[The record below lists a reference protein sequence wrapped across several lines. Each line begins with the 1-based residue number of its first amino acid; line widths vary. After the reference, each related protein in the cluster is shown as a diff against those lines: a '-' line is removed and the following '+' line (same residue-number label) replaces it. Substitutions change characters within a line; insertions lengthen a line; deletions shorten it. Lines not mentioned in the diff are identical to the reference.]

1 MVMLLRHRQ
10 TKGPDSARP
19 HLNRRATPRLHLK
32 CPAQGQMSVMGM
44 LQQQLFR
51 EECCL
56 GLNCRFIFPL
66 APIET
71 MPPCPR
77 SFTCDLAALFWRE
90 TLCSSL
96 ATLQSACPSLGARRY
111 WCRPRDPAHSHD
123 PRRRPAT
130 RSAIISFKKLSMRL
144 SSLRL
149 PVHCVSQARRCVSHE
164 GSKTDYA
171 TPLRELLSV
180 RPITPSVVTYEIRR
194 CHKLAPSLRL
204 PRGF

>member
-1 MVMLLRHRQ
+1 MWKRGRARLLRHRQ

-130 RSAIISFKKLSMRL
+130 RSAIISFEKLSMRL
-144 SSLRL
+144 SSLR
-149 PVHCVSQARRCVSHE
+149 CQFIASH
-164 GSKTDYA
+164 KPDVA
-171 TPLRELLSV
+171 FLMKAV
-180 RPITPSVVTYEIRR
+180 KPITLRHLGNSCLCVPSRR
-194 CHKLAPSLRL
+194 RW
-204 PRGF
+204 